1 MLNNNGS
8 ALTKKRAQQILDSGL
23 TRLRFSLDAF
33 NNETYSKV
41 RVGSIALDRVK
52 KNIFNFL
59 ELKEK
64 GGYKLP
70 IVGVSFC
77 VLKQNENE
85 VDEFK
90 NYWKNIVDIVSIQRF
105 VPPTLNK
112 EKYKHFYSSDQY
124 NEKPMDTF
132 NCVQPFQRIIIRN
145 DLIYPCCESYNKNLV
160 LGSIKNTTI
169 YDAWHS
175 DKMNEIREIHKAG
188 EYKKNSTCKKCVEL
202 IYPPKN

>member
-23 TRLRFSLDAF
+23 TRLVQFRSL
-33 NNETYSKV
+33 TMKLIQSK
-41 RVGSIALDRVK
+41 VGSISLDRVK
-52 KNIFNFL
+52 RNIFNFL

-85 VDEFK
+85 VDDFK
-90 NYWKNIVDIVSIQRF
+90 NYWKDIVDIVSIQRF

-112 EKYKHFYSSDQY
+112 EKYKHFYSSDQF
-124 NEKPMDTF
+124 NEKPLDSF
-132 NCVQPFQRIIIRN
+132 NCVQPYQRIIIRN
-145 DLIYPCCESYNKNLV
+145 
-160 LGSIKNTTI
+160 
-169 YDAWHS
+169 
-175 DKMNEIREIHKAG
+175 
-188 EYKKNSTCKKCVEL
+188 TCLSLLRKL
-202 IYPPKN
+202 

>member
-41 RVGSIALDRVK
+41 RVGSISLDRVK
-52 KNIFNFL
+52 RNIFNFL

-85 VDEFK
+85 VDDFK
-90 NYWKNIVDIVSIQRF
+90 IIERYCRYSIYSKICTTNIKQR
-105 VPPTLNK
+105 K
-112 EKYKHFYSSDQY
+112 
-124 NEKPMDTF
+124 
-132 NCVQPFQRIIIRN
+132 I
-145 DLIYPCCESYNKNLV
+145 
-160 LGSIKNTTI
+160 
-169 YDAWHS
+169 
-175 DKMNEIREIHKAG
+175 
-188 EYKKNSTCKKCVEL
+188 
-202 IYPPKN
+202 